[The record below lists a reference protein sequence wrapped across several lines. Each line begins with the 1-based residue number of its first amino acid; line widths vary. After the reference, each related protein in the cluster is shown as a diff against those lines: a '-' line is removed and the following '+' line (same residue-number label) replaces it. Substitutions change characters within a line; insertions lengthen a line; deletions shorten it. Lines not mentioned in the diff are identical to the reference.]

1 MNPQCF
7 YLIITLQRYAFKISA
22 VSEPN
27 SQRICREGIALS
39 IFFEL
44 SSKRREIVLSL
55 LQRLKIRIR
64 KVEERDKDYWVDMSI
79 RRLRQ
84 GKVRYYRVKDE
95 LTGNWL
101 FKVCRDD
108 EMERVIVKALKCPPG
123 GGFVQLEGRTMLF
136 QKGLIEGYYYDV
148 ISLSYMDEEE
158 RLRRNVLDNID
169 DVPEIIKE
177 NFKVMKYEEVTGKK
191 IVGKRLV
198 VLCEENN
205 EKDMILLFLIQRAW
219 PISRIPLEIGMRA
232 SDLLELIRE
241 LEKAK
246 IDEIYEA
253 AENKFKLERE
263 NIDMLLKLLEREG
276 TIQRIEDYIK
286 TKS

>member
-1 MNPQCF
+1 M
-7 YLIITLQRYAFKISA
+7 
-22 VSEPN
+22 
-27 SQRICREGIALS
+27 
-39 IFFEL
+39 
-44 SSKRREIVLSL
+44 SL

-263 NIDMLLKLLEREG
+263 NIDMLLELLEREG
-276 TIQRIEDYIK
+276 TIQRSEDYIK
-286 TKS
+286 TKN

>member
-1 MNPQCF
+1 
-7 YLIITLQRYAFKISA
+7 
-22 VSEPN
+22 
-27 SQRICREGIALS
+27 
-39 IFFEL
+39 
-44 SSKRREIVLSL
+44 
-55 LQRLKIRIR
+55 
-64 KVEERDKDYWVDMSI
+64 MSI

-169 DVPEIIKE
+169 DVPEILKE

-263 NIDMLLKLLEREG
+263 NIDMLLELLEREG
-276 TIQRIEDYIK
+276 TIQRSEDYIK
-286 TKS
+286 TKN

>member
-1 MNPQCF
+1 M
-7 YLIITLQRYAFKISA
+7 
-22 VSEPN
+22 
-27 SQRICREGIALS
+27 
-39 IFFEL
+39 
-44 SSKRREIVLSL
+44 SL
-55 LQRLKIRIR
+55 LRRLKIRIR

-84 GKVRYYRVKDE
+84 GKVRYYKVRDE

-108 EMERVIVKALKCPPG
+108 EMQRVIVKALKCPPG

-136 QKGLIEGYYYDV
+136 QRGLVEGYYYDV

-169 DVPEIIKE
+169 EVPEIIKE
-177 NFKVMKYEEVTGKK
+177 NFKVMGYEEATGKK

-232 SDLLELIRE
+232 SDLLELIKE

-246 IDEIYEA
+246 IEEIYEA

>member
-1 MNPQCF
+1 
-7 YLIITLQRYAFKISA
+7 
-22 VSEPN
+22 
-27 SQRICREGIALS
+27 
-39 IFFEL
+39 
-44 SSKRREIVLSL
+44 
-55 LQRLKIRIR
+55 
-64 KVEERDKDYWVDMSI
+64 MSI

-263 NIDMLLKLLEREG
+263 NIDMLLELLEREG
-276 TIQRIEDYIK
+276 TIQRSEDYIK
-286 TKS
+286 TKN

>member
-1 MNPQCF
+1 M
-7 YLIITLQRYAFKISA
+7 
-22 VSEPN
+22 
-27 SQRICREGIALS
+27 
-39 IFFEL
+39 
-44 SSKRREIVLSL
+44 SL

-101 FKVCRDD
+101 FKVCKDD

-263 NIDMLLKLLEREG
+263 NIDMLLELLEREG
-276 TIQRIEDYIK
+276 TIQRSEDYIK
-286 TKS
+286 TKN

>member
-1 MNPQCF
+1 
-7 YLIITLQRYAFKISA
+7 
-22 VSEPN
+22 
-27 SQRICREGIALS
+27 
-39 IFFEL
+39 
-44 SSKRREIVLSL
+44 LSL
-55 LQRLKIRIR
+55 LRRLKIRIR

-84 GKVRYYRVKDE
+84 GKVRYYKVRDE

-108 EMERVIVKALKCPPG
+108 EMQRVIVKALKCPPG

-136 QKGLIEGYYYDV
+136 QRGLVEGYYYDV

-169 DVPEIIKE
+169 EVPEIIKE
-177 NFKVMKYEEVTGKK
+177 NFKVMGYEEATGKK

-198 VLCEENN
+198 VLCEEND

-246 IDEIYEA
+246 IEEIYEA

-276 TIQRIEDYIK
+276 IIQRIEDYIK

>member
-1 MNPQCF
+1 
-7 YLIITLQRYAFKISA
+7 
-22 VSEPN
+22 
-27 SQRICREGIALS
+27 
-39 IFFEL
+39 
-44 SSKRREIVLSL
+44 LSL

-263 NIDMLLKLLEREG
+263 NIDMLLELLEREG
-276 TIQRIEDYIK
+276 TIQRSEDYIK
-286 TKS
+286 TKN